1 MLIIDEK
8 IIELD
13 DLVDDVVKAFVKLE
27 VVEAFRAR
35 KLAFELDDAL
45 QAELQILE
53 DNREFIDFRPEIR
66 TLQRSLV
73 MNDTIYQLKLAEND
87 VQTSLSDLA
96 KSIAGVISD
105 DIFVD
110 ENLPLKKGAHHGR
123 HHHGA

>member
-13 DLVDDVVKAFVKLE
+13 ELADEVVKAFTKLE
-27 VVEAFRAR
+27 VVETFRTR
-35 KLAFELDDAL
+35 KLAFESDTDL
-45 QAELQILE
+45 QAKLQTLE
-53 DNREFIDFRPEIR
+53 DNRAFIDFRPEIR
-66 TLQRSLV
+66 TLQRSL
-73 MNDTIYQLKLAEND
+73 MMDDTVYQLKLAEND

-96 KSIAGVISD
+96 KKIAGVISD